1 MRRKTVTAVVL
12 GLTLGSAAAWT
23 LGQRR
28 TTEQVPYSVVDR
40 VAGVEL
46 RQYPPAVAVE
56 TTASSERVAFGR
68 LFRYLSGS
76 NRARAD
82 VSMTAPVE
90 TVARTRSSGREVAMT
105 APVGTRGANDGDGVR
120 MSFYLPTD
128 YDHETAPEPTEDRVH
143 LVAIPERVAAV
154 RRFSWWSTAGRVAAQ
169 THRLER
175 GLRCAGYR
183 ADGEPTL
190 LRYDPPWALP
200 LLRRN
205 EVAVTV
211 RPADD

>member
-1 MRRKTVTAVVL
+1 MRRKTVAAVL
-12 GLTLGSAAAWT
+12 GLTLGGAAAWT

-28 TTEQVPYSVVDR
+28 TTPQVPYTVVDR

-56 TTASSERVAFGR
+56 TTAAGERAAFGR

-76 NRARAD
+76 NRERTD

-90 TVARTRSSGREVAMT
+90 TVARSTGREVAMT
-105 APVGTRGANDGDGVR
+105 APVGTRGTSDGEGVR
-120 MSFYLPTD
+120 MSFYLPAG
-128 YDHETAPEPTEDRVH
+128 YDHETAPAPTEDGVH
-143 LVAIPERVAAV
+143 LVAIPERVVAV
-154 RRFSWWSTAGRVAAQ
+154 RRFSWWSTARRVAAQ
-169 THRLER
+169 TRRLER
-175 GLRCAGYR
+175 GLRRAGYR
-183 ADGEPTL
+183 TAGEPTL

-200 LLRRN
+200 FLRRN

-211 RPADD
+211 RPAAG